1 VDGEC
6 WPVFVVLLAFTGCS
20 SHPVEKARNNYV
32 DPAACATCHSE
43 IAKQYSQTGM
53 GRSFYRLSPQT
64 SVEDFTSHNTLYH
77 NASDR
82 YYQLEI
88 RDGKYYESRYQTG
101 YGKKETNRIEKEI
114 DFVVGSGNHA
124 RTYLHRNTEGQLVEL
139 PVSWY
144 SENGGYW
151 AMSPGY
157 DDARQEDFR
166 RPAPDDCL
174 FCHNGYPR
182 NGAAV
187 EGIDCQRCH
196 GPGGAHVEAAGSG
209 KAKTEA
215 IRAAIVNPARL
226 ERDRQLDDCMQC
238 HLETTSLRLP
248 NAIRRYDHAPF
259 SYRPGESLTDYEVFF
274 DHAPGAG
281 FEDRLEVAHQ
291 AYRLRKSTCFAQSRM
306 TCTTCH
312 DPHQALRGQQAIE
325 HYVGVC
331 RSCHAAAHASGMP
344 AGMTTGGST
353 CLDCHMWKRRAE
365 DAVHLVVTDHFI
377 QRRKPTRDFLAPLH
391 EKAISYQGE
400 VVPYYPAPAQNELY
414 LAVAQVQQ
422 ESNLRAGIP
431 RLEQAIAKNRPADPE
446 FYFELGKAWSK
457 SGNQTEAIRWFEEAL
472 RRRDGF
478 HPALREL
485 AAALAVSGD
494 LARAVEVG
502 ERACAQ
508 QPPDTV
514 ALTNLGNA
522 YLRQANAGRARQIL
536 EQALARNQDLPD
548 ANNLLGLVWL
558 SVQNQAAAELSFRN
572 AIAVQPD
579 MAEPHNNLGNLLAGR
594 RDYAEAEYQFQKAIA
609 SNPSYV
615 DAHHSYGLL
624 LALRQSF
631 DQAIVELQEAVRLD
645 PNSAQLHIDLADVL
659 VDKRRAPAAED
670 EYRRAIQVNPGLAE
684 AYYGLGSVLAA
695 EGKTTDAARAFQ
707 MAIDRNPN
715 YYEAHLALGTIM
727 ARAGNMTEA
736 RRHFQKAVESSDPAV
751 RQNALKALR

>member
-1 VDGEC
+1 L
-6 WPVFVVLLAFTGCS
+6 VVLLASAGCA
-20 SHPVEKARNNYV
+20 SHALEKVRNSYV
-32 DPAACATCHSE
+32 NPATCETCHFE
-43 IAKQYSQTGM
+43 IAKTYRQTGM
-53 GRSFYRLSPQT
+53 GRSFYRPGAQT
-64 SVEDFTSHNTLYH
+64 SIEDFTSHNTLY
-77 NASDR
+77 NKASDR
-82 YYQLEI
+82 YYQLEV

-101 YGKKETNRIEKEI
+101 YGNRETNRVEKQI

-124 RTYLHRNTEGQLVEL
+124 RTYLHRNAEGQLVEL

-157 DDARQEDFR
+157 DNARQEDFR

-182 NGAAV
+182 SAV
-187 EGIDCQRCH
+187 VAEGIDCQRCH

-215 IRAAIVNPARL
+215 IRASIVNPARL
-226 ERDRQLDDCMQC
+226 DRDRQLDDCMQC

-248 NAIRRYDHAPF
+248 NAIRRYDRTPF
-259 SYRPGESLTDYEVFF
+259 SYRPGESLTDYELFF

-281 FEDRLEVAHQ
+281 FDQMFNDRFEVAHQ
-291 AYRLRKSTCFAQSRM
+291 AYRLRKSACFAESRM

-312 DPHQALRGQQAIE
+312 DPHRALRGPQAIE

-331 RSCHAAAHASGMP
+331 RSCHAAVHAAGMP
-344 AGMTTGGST
+344 AGMPAGGSN
-353 CLDCHMWKRRAE
+353 CLDCHMWKRRAD
-365 DAVHLVVTDHFI
+365 DAVHLVMTDHFI
-377 QRRKPTRDFLAPLH
+377 QRRKPARDLLAPLQ
-391 EKAISYQGE
+391 EKPVSYQGE
-400 VVPYYPAPAQNELY
+400 VVPYYYPAPAQNDLY
-414 LAVAQVQQ
+414 LAVAQVQH

-431 RLEQAIAKNRPADPE
+431 RLEQAIAKSKPDDPE
-446 FYFELGKAWSK
+446 FYLELGKAWSK
-457 SGNQTEAIRWFEEAL
+457 SGDQTEAIRWFEEAL

-485 AAALAVSGD
+485 AAALALSGN

-502 ERACAQ
+502 ERAGAQ

-522 YLRQANAGRARQIL
+522 YLRQGNAGRAKQIL
-536 EQALARNQDLPD
+536 EQALASNPDLPD

-558 SVQNQAAAELSFRN
+558 SGQNQAAAEVSFRN
-572 AIAVQPD
+572 AIAIQPD

-594 RDYAEAEYQFQKAIA
+594 GDYAEAEYHFQKAIA
-609 SNPSYV
+609 NNPSYV
-615 DAHHSYGLL
+615 DARHSYGLL
-624 LALRQSF
+624 LALRRSF
-631 DQAIVELQEAVRLD
+631 DQALAELQEAVRLD

-659 VDKRRAPAAED
+659 AEKQRASAAED
-670 EYRRAIQVNPGLAE
+670 EYRRAIQLNPGLAE
-684 AYYGLGSVLAA
+684 AYYGLGNVLAA
-695 EGKTTDAARAFQ
+695 ERKTADAARAFQ
-707 MAIDRNPN
+707 MAIERNPE

-727 ARAGNMTEA
+727 ARAGNLTEA
-736 RRHFQKAVESSDPAV
+736 RRHFQKAAESRDPAV
-751 RQNALKALR
+751 RQNALNALR